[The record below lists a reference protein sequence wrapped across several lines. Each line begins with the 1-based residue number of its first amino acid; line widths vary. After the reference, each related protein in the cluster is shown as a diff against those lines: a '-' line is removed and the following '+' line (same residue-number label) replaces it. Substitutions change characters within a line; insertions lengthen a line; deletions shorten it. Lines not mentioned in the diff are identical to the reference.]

1 MPIVGDQPDNAVR
14 IVAKGA
20 GIRLSPDASPEEISR
35 ALTRVLTEPGFREN
49 ARRLGTQMVGDRAEQ
64 RAADELEAIVHVPR
78 QSTANGGRS

>member
-20 GIRLSPDASPEEISR
+20 GIRLSSDASPGEIGS

-49 ARRLGTQMVGDRAEQ
+49 ARRLGTQMVGDRAER
-64 RAADELEAIVHVPR
+64 RAADELEAIVQTPR
-78 QSTANGGRS
+78 RTTANGGLA